1 MVTMNKKGI
10 LDEYLKEIFILVL
23 IIVSL
28 FLFYM
33 FVTGKVDSI
42 VS

>member
-1 MVTMNKKGI
+1 MVNMKKRGVMA
-10 LDEYLKEIFILVL
+10 DYLKQIFILVL
-23 IIVSL
+23 IIVLL

-33 FVTGKVDSI
+33 FVTGKVSGI